1 MISDST
7 SFPDRV
13 GWVPFCT
20 AADPNTPKHKKYP
33 KSLPME
39 QASDSVHCHSWQSPD
54 RGGWGSTQCPLALL
68 YNAIPPLLLIAFVG
82 PFGTGL
88 VLQLV
93 IVGLSDGIERCKHT
107 VLSLAQSSIEA

>member
-1 MISDST
+1 MFLSVQVQIQTRPST
-7 SFPDRV
+7 KNIPNHCPWSRHRTLSIATPGNLLTEV
-13 GWVPFCT
+13 GGV
-20 AADPNTPKHKKYP
+20 
-33 KSLPME
+33 LP
-39 QASDSVHCHSWQSPD
+39 SVH
-54 RGGWGSTQCPLALL
+54 LL
-68 YNAIPPLLLIAFVG
+68 YCGSYNAVLPLLLIAFVG